1 MCVCVRDLVLAY
13 TGILS
18 DSFNT
23 HQVWA
28 KYEAKVKE
36 ELQAQGKV
44 VLDDS
49 ASASASS
56 SSSIIPKSKSKGNG
70 GISGRK
76 ASKPVGRRE
85 LNRLVAL
92 RILEKSCETNPG
104 FDRFTQ
110 VERAKAAL
118 LAQAQQ
124 AQQQQQQQQV
134 HQHQQLSPLESAA
147 ASSAAA
153 VEVRRRAGADEG
165 EGVEDALMGAV
176 NTWAAKSSPLYPLLD
191 HFARLAK
198 GTGGLL

>member
-1 MCVCVRDLVLAY
+1 
-13 TGILS
+13 
-18 DSFNT
+18 
-23 HQVWA
+23 VWA

-36 ELQAQGKV
+36 ELQAEGKV
-44 VLDDS
+44 VLDDSAS

-56 SSSIIPKSKSKGNG
+56 SSSIIPKSKSKGSG

-124 AQQQQQQQQV
+124 AAAAQQQQQQQQV

-153 VEVRRRAGADEG
+153 AEVRRRAGADEG
-165 EGVEDALMGAV
+165 EGEEDALMGAV